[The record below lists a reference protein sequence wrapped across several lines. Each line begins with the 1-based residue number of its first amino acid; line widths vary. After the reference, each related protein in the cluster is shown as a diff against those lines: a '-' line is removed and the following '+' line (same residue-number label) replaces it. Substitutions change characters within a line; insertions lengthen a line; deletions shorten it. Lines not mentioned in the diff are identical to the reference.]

1 MSPTI
6 QSPAPVFSV
15 TALIDGSFK
24 EVSLGD
30 YLGQWVILMFYPLD
44 FTFVCPTEILA
55 FNDALP
61 EFSRLNTTVLAI
73 STDSEY
79 SHHAWAQQSR
89 SAGGLGPDLRIPL
102 LADRNMRV
110 AREYGCLIEDKGITF
125 RASYLID
132 PKGILRQFTMNDLP
146 VGRSVDEALRLV
158 QAFQFTDA
166 HGEVCPANWKEGS
179 KTIRADP
186 LAKLDYFAATADG
199 THENGKANGTKRA
212 RMDTE

>member
-6 QSPAPVFSV
+6 QKPAPVFSV
-15 TALIDGSFK
+15 TALVDGAFK
-24 EVSLGD
+24 EVSLAD

-61 EFSRLNTTVLAI
+61 EFARLNTTVLAI

-79 SHHAWAQQSR
+79 SHHAWAQQAR

-132 PKGILRQFTMNDLP
+132 PKGILRQITMNDLP

-186 LAKLDYFAATADG
+186 LAKLDYFAATANG
-199 THENGKANGTKRA
+199 AHENGKANGTKRA